1 MGKKNQGIE
10 IPSFLVK
17 DKDKTENKKTNNEIF
32 INLIGSVIG
41 TD

>member
-17 DKDKTENKKTNNEIF
+17 DKDKTEYKKTNHPSTEH
-32 INLIGSVIG
+32 
-41 TD
+41 